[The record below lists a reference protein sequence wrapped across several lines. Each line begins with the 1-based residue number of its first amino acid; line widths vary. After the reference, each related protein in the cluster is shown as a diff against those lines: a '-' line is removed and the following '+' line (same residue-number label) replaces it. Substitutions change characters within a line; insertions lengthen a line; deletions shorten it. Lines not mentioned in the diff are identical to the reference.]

1 MFWTEMEE
9 MMHVLESTLNIDFI
23 RGTISGP
30 RKKEGIIKVRIRPLE
45 KRGKLYFQLEA
56 LTKTQAFHE
65 NLSPEEAKK
74 RIASYMEEFRQI
86 QIETVSEDV
95 TILMSR
101 KGKSSVRRK
110 KKQENMQKA
119 DLSHNRKKKLDTL
132 HATPRTA
139 PKRLKITLSKHNG
152 KKKKPKTTCT

>member
-56 LTKTQAFHE
+56 LTKTQAFQE

-74 RIASYMEEFRQI
+74 RMASYMEEFRQI
-86 QIETVSEDV
+86 QIETVS
-95 TILMSR
+95 
-101 KGKSSVRRK
+101 
-110 KKQENMQKA
+110 
-119 DLSHNRKKKLDTL
+119 
-132 HATPRTA
+132 
-139 PKRLKITLSKHNG
+139 
-152 KKKKPKTTCT
+152 

>member
-1 MFWTEMEE
+1 MEE

-65 NLSPEEAKK
+65 NLSQEEAKK

-86 QIETVSEDV
+86 QIETVS
-95 TILMSR
+95 
-101 KGKSSVRRK
+101 
-110 KKQENMQKA
+110 
-119 DLSHNRKKKLDTL
+119 
-132 HATPRTA
+132 
-139 PKRLKITLSKHNG
+139 
-152 KKKKPKTTCT
+152 